1 MANMIA
7 KKIVNGGEYA
17 LGVNRVVNNLD
28 KSPFRPSALLG
39 TLARTDKLT
48 EVAVER
54 LRAEASTFP
63 SRSLYQ
69 ELSEASCIYLL
80 CWL

>member
-1 MANMIA
+1 MAKAIEV
-7 KKIVNGGEYA
+7 KIVAGGGYA
-17 LGVNRVVNNLD
+17 LGVNGSFNNFD
-28 KSPFRPSALLG
+28 KSSSRPSVPLG

-69 ELSEASCIYLL
+69 EFSELSCIYLL

>member
-1 MANMIA
+1 MAKMME
-7 KKIVNGGEYA
+7 IVTGGGDA
-17 LGVNRVVNNLD
+17 LGVNKVVNNLD
-28 KSPFRPSALLG
+28 KSSFRPWGVLG

-63 SRSLYQ
+63 SRSFYQ
-69 ELSEASCIYLL
+69 EFSESSYIYLL